1 MVLSLETEVEVLKRK
16 IDNHKIIEK
25 PKERVL
31 ETVKVKQKEAQE
43 KVSNE
48 LCSFSNLMQLLKL
61 VAKHHNN
68 KYDRKYEEDSIINNE
83 VVKIKKEKDQEKKNL
98 ILYLG
103 SQCIVSFLKKKNRG
117 KVNKKSKKII

>member
-83 VVKIKKEKDQEKKNL
+83 VVKIKKEKDQEKEKFNFVFRE
-98 ILYLG
+98 
-103 SQCIVSFLKKKNRG
+103 SMHCEFLEKEEPW
-117 KVNKKSKKII
+117 